1 MIWMTTKTKNLYIP
15 ARMIFVQ
22 MIRVQFKPARSDTI
36 TTLTSAFVYKG
47 EGQNN
52 EIQQAPMQGQLRF
65 ENVDGGVEA
74 IDTLVPGNRSLRLMV
89 NRNCK
94 INVRVIDRFGNPR
107 ARGGDDVE
115 AVVVHTETN
124 ERASCKVTDHG
135 DGSYLLDFS
144 CPSAGV
150 WMLRCAYNGR
160 LSNEVHKLVV
170 SHGPL
175 TATDLIL
182 DLPQGT
188 QPCGGY
194 APIRVRI
201 ARPEDGRQFSGA
213 EGFQVKLTSPSGVP
227 LAFPS
232 SVKRDRLKPLELYAG
247 LKLAKTGF
255 RSR

>member
-1 MIWMTTKTKNLYIP
+1 MRIIK
-15 ARMIFVQ
+15 
-22 MIRVQFKPARSDTI
+22 FKPERSDTI
-36 TTLTSAFVYKG
+36 TTPTAFVYRG

-52 EIQQAPMQGQLRF
+52 EIQQAPMHGQLRF

-74 IDTLVPGNRSLRLMV
+74 TDTLVPGNRSLRLMV

-194 APIRVRI
+194 APVRVRI

-213 EGFQVKLTSPSGVP
+213 EGFQVKLTARLAFPS
-227 LAFPS
+227 AFPS
-232 SVKRDRLKPLELYAG
+232 SVNQGRLKPLEPSAG
-247 LKLAKTGF
+247 QKLAKIGF
-255 RSR
+255 RSP